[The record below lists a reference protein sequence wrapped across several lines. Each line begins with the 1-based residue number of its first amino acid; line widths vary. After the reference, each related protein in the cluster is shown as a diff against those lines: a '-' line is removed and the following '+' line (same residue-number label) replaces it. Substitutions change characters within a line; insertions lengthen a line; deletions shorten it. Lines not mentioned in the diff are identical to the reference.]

1 MLGGSR
7 GEKGS
12 KKLRLWVPK
21 NTHPTREICCSG
33 LRSVENFN
41 LFLQNVMDFLHHLLL
56 LNHQLDD
63 QDFDDLKKMLLLL
76 ETSSI
81 SSQHRTLYNHAL
93 SINEKEH
100 DSAWPIPHLPS
111 LLRLHLTRSVASDVV
126 VRQNPRWNAANFH
139 LRHDVAEVRGH
150 TASAWPKVRRGNNGV
165 CRPLVSGKRR
175 FQSAQGWLREK
186 FTPP

>member
-1 MLGGSR
+1 MLPSLLQWGQPTYQSLWKNKKEAKTGQARDAVKATGIQRREVLRPITRLVCTCVLRPRLRRPCGAKSKERGRTIADVRRKQGG
-7 GEKGS
+7 KGQQETPTLS
-12 KKLRLWVPK
+12 AKKHTSHQG
-21 NTHPTREICCSG
+21 NCCSGG

-41 LFLQNVMDFLHHLLL
+41 LFLQNVMVFLHHLLL

-100 DSAWPIPHLPS
+100 DSA
-111 LLRLHLTRSVASDVV
+111 
-126 VRQNPRWNAANFH
+126 
-139 LRHDVAEVRGH
+139 
-150 TASAWPKVRRGNNGV
+150 
-165 CRPLVSGKRR
+165 
-175 FQSAQGWLREK
+175 
-186 FTPP
+186 